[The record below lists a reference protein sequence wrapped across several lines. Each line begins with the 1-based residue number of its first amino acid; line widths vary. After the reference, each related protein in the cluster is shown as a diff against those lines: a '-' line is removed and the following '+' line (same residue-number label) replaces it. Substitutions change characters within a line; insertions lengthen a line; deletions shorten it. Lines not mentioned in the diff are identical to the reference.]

1 MAKLKFEILT
11 AERMVLA
18 EDEVDAVVAPGVEGE
33 LAILPNHAPLITM
46 LQIGELRIR
55 KGGEER
61 SLFVSGGFLE
71 VHNNKVTVLADVAE
85 RAEEID
91 VERAEEARRR
101 AEERLK
107 ARPPDLDLAKAEA
120 ALRRATYR
128 LRIAEKYRRR
138 RESPGGSA

>member
-11 AERMVLA
+11 AERVVLA

-33 LAILPNHAPLITM
+33 LAILPDHAPLITM

-91 VERAEEARRR
+91 VERAEAARRR

-107 ARPPDLDLAKAEA
+107 ARPPDLDLARAEA